1 MPVSCLAYC
10 RDRDLEWLSPGAMWR
25 GGAVS
30 KLKMRYQSACR
41 RGMSGWSQPLCGAG
55 GGGSPHVGGACVG
68 KGQGC
73 GRRWVWGG
81 RRGRRG
87 RCCSRPHTLP
97 GKDVGRL
104 GVEFPTPG
112 MRLGIGPAVGREAG
126 KLGVQTRRG
135 RVGKCGLALS
145 RGGLGGGPLD
155 MTWMAVAAR
164 TPRELGVRSSREETG
179 SAWTRDRVCP
189 VPTEACT
196 GSTAVL
202 SLRRVA
208 RQGQVGRSI

>member
-1 MPVSCLAYC
+1 MAVPGSYVAWRGSQQTENAVPVSMQEGHERVEPASL
-10 RDRDLEWLSPGAMWR
+10 
-25 GGAVS
+25 
-30 KLKMRYQSACR
+30 
-41 RGMSGWSQPLCGAG
+41 WSW